1 MGSYNYKIKKNE
13 KKPKFQDDKNDYLW
27 LEDNKMLKKEVN
39 LQFNF
44 ENKMRL
50 NLREVLKSID
60 QNLTQFFMDHLDQ
73 CDTDPNFGDEIPGL
87 FYFTKQKLGGYF

>member
-1 MGSYNYKIKKNE
+1 MHFKSYMGSYNYKIKKNE

-60 QNLTQFFMDHLDQ
+60 QNLT
-73 CDTDPNFGDEIPGL
+73 
-87 FYFTKQKLGGYF
+87 

>member
-60 QNLTQFFMDHLDQ
+60 QNLT
-73 CDTDPNFGDEIPGL
+73 
-87 FYFTKQKLGGYF
+87 